1 MSGSHRRLT
10 GHDRNRMLE
19 LHKKGLGY
27 TAIAKRFDVPP
38 HTVKTTIQSLEKAK
52 EQETHNRKAASLKWT
67 SMERKRQEMLKAT
80 RRRLFGYS

>member
-38 HTVKTTIQSLEKAK
+38 HTVKTTIQSLEKAN
-52 EQETHNRKAASLKWT
+52 EQERHNRKAASLKWT